1 LTIIN
6 FGQTLSSKIKSA
18 GECAV
23 LFLARSEFS
32 GWLHMMR
39 LSKAVIVLGITVGL
53 GPAATAIAG
62 GLPANG
68 TIIGIFDSVITS
80 GNVIHSPN
88 LGASTFYNNSSTAFY
103 QTIAPGPNSGSGLIW
118 GSGAFNP
125 NTSELDFFGTTG
137 PIIANQP
144 FVAGTLTFN
153 NGTSDLNSLIF
164 GANISFYV
172 NSISPLNYLGTDTI
186 YITTTGNLGADPS
199 GVQDADYVNICGNS
213 SNICNSSI
221 QAHEGGG
228 VTVALTASI
237 VGDPMLAFSRVDYIS
252 GLGEIGNQPQGAVP
266 EPSTWAMMILGF
278 AGVGFMA
285 YRRRNQA
292 AALSAA

>member
-1 LTIIN
+1 
-6 FGQTLSSKIKSA
+6 
-18 GECAV
+18 
-23 LFLARSEFS
+23 
-32 GWLHMMR
+32 MR
-39 LSKAVIVLGITVGL
+39 ISRALMVLGIAAGL
-53 GPAATAIAG
+53 GPATAVAG
-62 GLPANG
+62 GLPADG
-68 TIIGIFDSVITS
+68 TIIGIFDSVIAS

-88 LGASTFYNNSSTAFY
+88 LGASTFYNNSGTAFY
-103 QTIAPGPNSGSGLIW
+103 HTIAPGPNSGSSLIW

-125 NTSELDFFGTTG
+125 NTSELEFFGTTG
-137 PIIANQP
+137 PIVANQP

-153 NGTSDLNSLIF
+153 NGTSDLTSLIF

-172 NSISPLNYLGTDTI
+172 NTVSALNYLGTDTI

-199 GVQDADYVNICGNS
+199 GVQDADYINICGNS

-237 VGDPMLAFSRVDYIS
+237 IGDPMLAFSRVDYIS
-252 GLGEIGNQPQGAVP
+252 GLGEIGNQPQGAVGAVP

-285 YRRRNQA
+285 YRRRNEA
-292 AALSAA
+292 AAPSVA